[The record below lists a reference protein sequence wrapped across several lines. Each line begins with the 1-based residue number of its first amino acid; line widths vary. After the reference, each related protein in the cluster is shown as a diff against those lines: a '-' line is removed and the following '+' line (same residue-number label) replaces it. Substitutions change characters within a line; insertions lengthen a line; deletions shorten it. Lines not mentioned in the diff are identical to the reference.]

1 MEFSENFEIGEFR
14 VERRLGAGGMG
25 VVYLARQKSLDRVV
39 ALKVLGAALD
49 SPGHILRFKR
59 EAQAAARLKHP
70 GIATVYYTGQ
80 DEEACYMAME
90 YIDGITLRQLMTR
103 LGSTHNPHLGI
114 VTVLHEDSQVD
125 TKPPR
130 MRFDD
135 LTEPATL
142 AFCPQDGP
150 EMV

>member
-1 MEFSENFEIGEFR
+1 MESSENFEIGEFR

-39 ALKVLGAALD
+39 ALKVLGAALAHPSD
-49 SPGHILRFKR
+49 ILRFKR
-59 EAQAAARLKHP
+59 EAQAAARLNHR

-103 LGSTHNPHLGI
+103 LGSTQNPHVGI
-114 VTVLHEDSQVD
+114 ETVLQEGSQVEI
-125 TKPPR
+125 KPPR

-135 LTEPATL
+135 LTEPATIV
-142 AFCPQDGP
+142 F
-150 EMV
+150 